1 MMDSKGPSQ
10 VPMLVWQIHW
20 ASLPHRLL
28 EFFTCIVLF
37 FALSLCL
44 RHWLNATFSLSSHWL
59 KPLLELGAPL
69 RYIFKLL
76 WLGVCVWSFMFL
88 FLQLEGHVSTTQGVV
103 SQNNGSQ
110 NVLAIDWFLCL
121 SLRAKRRLG
130 KVGSNRIHVI
140 SHEGE
145 GCCGLLC
152 GWPQLCFFTHPHI
165 SRPSDIS
172 PRTQTH
178 TLDWLENFA
187 SSAFSPILSLDEMVT
202 RVGAGQMWRNIWIEC
217 LLFSVPLSEM
227 SCRFAFSGMPRKL

>member
-1 MMDSKGPSQ
+1 MWPFPS
-10 VPMLVWQIHW
+10 PLIGWNHFWDLVHPSVI
-20 ASLPHRLL
+20 
-28 EFFTCIVLF
+28 F
-37 FALSLCL
+37 
-44 RHWLNATFSLSSHWL
+44 LNYCDW
-59 KPLLELGAPL
+59 G
-69 RYIFKLL
+69 
-76 WLGVCVWSFMFL
+76 CVWSFMFL

-103 SQNNGSQ
+103 SQNNRSQ

-121 SLRAKRRLG
+121 SLRAKRVLG

-140 SHEGE
+140 PHEGK

-178 TLDWLENFA
+178 TLDWLENF
-187 SSAFSPILSLDEMVT
+187 SSFAFSPILSLDEMVT

-217 LLFSVPLSEM
+217 LLFSVPVWNVMQVCIFWDVKETLVHFFYALCLWMHM
-227 SCRFAFSGMPRKL
+227 SCICRCVLVHMHMCAPKGRT